1 MASKLKVDQIEGQS
15 GTSIEVP
22 SGHTL
27 KVTDHGNNKIITT
40 NSSGVLTPLTIGSAG
55 QTLKV
60 NSSANGFEFGAVGGG
75 GKVLQVLTNVST
87 ATSSTSSTS
96 YQFTSSPSINITP
109 SASTSKVLILATMSL
124 YNNRAN
130 YFSSGTIYRGSTN
143 LATSSSG
150 DMIHVR
156 TQDADEVYGCVA
168 ISFLDSPNTTSATT
182 YKLGYRAES
191 SSDSARI
198 NVNNT
203 QSQIVVMEIGA

>member
-22 SGHTL
+22 TGHTL

-55 QTLKV
+55 QSLKV

-75 GKVLQVLTNVST
+75 GKVLQVLTNVTTST
-87 ATSSTSSTS
+87 TSTSSTS
-96 YQFTSSPSINITP
+96 YIFTNAPTISITP
-109 SASTSKVLILATMSL
+109 SATSSKVLILGTMSL

-130 YFSSGTIYRGSTN
+130 YFSAGTIYRDSTN
-143 LATSSSG
+143 LATSSGSG

-156 TQDADEVYGCVA
+156 TQDADEVYGCVSIA
-168 ISFLDSPNTTSATT
+168 FLDSPNTTSATT
-182 YKLGYRAES
+182 YKFGYRAES
-191 SSDSARI
+191 SSDSA
-198 NVNNT
+198 
-203 QSQIVVMEIGA
+203 G